1 MAVAKIDNWEFTST
15 NSTNTLTLTGVTAGT
30 NRLIVCFVTSEATPP
45 VATAISI
52 GGESGEQISGSPIQA
67 GTGTTAQV
75 VSGWIIKETAIA
87 ARSNDTITITFTTQP
102 TTVSITAAVFSG
114 VDQTTPIIE
123 YQEGQTGAATPNPIT
138 TVDITVDSVDNY
150 VVACS
155 GCGNSTTAAWAG
167 PLTEQTEVIM
177 NATATS
183 SVADL
188 DPVSTGNTT
197 VECTW
202 GSQNRAAIMSIEI
215 QAAAVGGFKL
225 QGITRDD
232 YGDLLGT
239 VECYLFK
246 DNQDDT
252 LSFIDYTQSDS
263 TGSYIFTGIGDDST
277 SYLVIGWKDDDPHV
291 FDVTDHILKPIPE

>member
-1 MAVAKIDNWEFTST
+1 MAVAKIDNWEFTAAASAT
-15 NSTNTLTLTGVTAGT
+15 TLTLTGVTAGSD
-30 NRLIVCFVTSEATPP
+30 RLIVCFVASEADPP
-45 VATAISI
+45 GATAISI
-52 GGESGEQISGSPIQA
+52 GGQSGEQISGSPIQA
-67 GTGTTAQV
+67 GTGAFSQV

-87 ARSNDTITITFTTQP
+87 ARSNDIITITFTTAP
-102 TTVSITAAVFSG
+102 AVVCITAAVFSG

-123 YQEGQTGAATPNPIT
+123 YQEGQSGAATPNPIP
-138 TVDITVDSVDNY
+138 VDITVDSVDNY

-155 GCGNSTTAAWAG
+155 GCGNSTTASWAS
-167 PLTEQTEVIM
+167 PLTEQTEVVTG
-177 NATATS
+177 ASSTT

-188 DPVSTGNTT
+188 DPTSTGNTT

-202 GSQNRAAIMSIEI
+202 ASQNRAAIMSIEI
-215 QAAAVGGFKL
+215 QLAPESAFKL